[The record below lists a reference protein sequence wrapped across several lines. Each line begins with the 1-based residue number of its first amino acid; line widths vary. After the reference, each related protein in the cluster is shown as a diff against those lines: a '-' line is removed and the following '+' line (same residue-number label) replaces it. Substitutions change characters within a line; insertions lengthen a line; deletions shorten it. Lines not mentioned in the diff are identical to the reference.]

1 MLLLDNN
8 SLTDLPEEIMQLPK
22 LATLGLRGNPLA
34 AQFLPL
40 LSPKFSD
47 NLQDVLSQCFENRSP
62 AKTQG
67 KAETPSWLMEDK
79 KERPQKQEEPPAW
92 EPNLFRPQTGTKTT
106 FGRRT
111 NNKPE

>member
-1 MLLLDNN
+1 
-8 SLTDLPEEIMQLPK
+8 
-22 LATLGLRGNPLA
+22 
-34 AQFLPL
+34 
-40 LSPKFSD
+40 
-47 NLQDVLSQCFENRSP
+47 
-62 AKTQG
+62 
-67 KAETPSWLMEDK
+67 MEDK